1 VPSTATDEYDRPFVQ
16 VFEDADWDFYE
27 VDESVFAPARVT
39 VDVLGGPTHV
49 HGETNEDLLAE
60 SFDLPA

>member
-1 VPSTATDEYDRPFVQ
+1 MARLEPEGITWIEQ